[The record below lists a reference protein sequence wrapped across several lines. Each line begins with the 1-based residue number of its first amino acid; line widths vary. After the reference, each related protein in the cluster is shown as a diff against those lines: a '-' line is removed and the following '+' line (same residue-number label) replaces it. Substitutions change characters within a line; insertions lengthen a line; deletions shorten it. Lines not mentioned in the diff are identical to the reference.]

1 MGGLFFVVVVVAF
14 FLPFVVVAGGDG
26 GGGGGDG
33 GGGGSG
39 GGGSFVFCCCCAFNC
54 LFVVV
59 VAFNCLFV
67 LLLLL
72 SLLLLCVCV
81 CGGGGDSS
89 VSRCQCKKRAA
100 VNTVVDLIKRTGALA
115 EPGNCFVIV
124 VVGSPKRDCSPS
136 ESKKR
141 FLIDSESRLLYN
153 EVHAAIALGF
163 SQIVLSSY
171 VICSSIAESK
181 YGTDSELSE
190 NRK

>member
-1 MGGLFFVVVVVAF
+1 MVVVVVVVVVEVVVRLFFVVVVLSIFA
-14 FLPFVVVAGGDG
+14 VV
-26 GGGGGDG
+26 
-33 GGGGSG
+33 
-39 GGGSFVFCCCCAFNC
+39 
-54 LFVVV
+54 VVV

-72 SLLLLCVCV
+72 LSLLLSLV
-81 CGGGGDSS
+81 GSS
-89 VSRCQCKKRAA
+89 VSRCQCTKRAA

-141 FLIDSESRLLYN
+141 FLIDSESRLLYK
-153 EVHAAIALGF
+153 EMHAAIALGF

-171 VICSSIAESK
+171 VICSSIAEK
-181 YGTDSELSE
+181 QI
-190 NRK
+190 RH

>member
-1 MGGLFFVVVVVAF
+1 MVVVMVVVVVVVVVVVRLFFVVVV
-14 FLPFVVVAGGDG
+14 LSIVVA
-26 GGGGGDG
+26 
-33 GGGGSG
+33 
-39 GGGSFVFCCCCAFNC
+39 V
-54 LFVVV
+54 VVV

-72 SLLLLCVCV
+72 SLLLLL
-81 CGGGGDSS
+81 GGRS

-141 FLIDSESRLLYN
+141 FLIDSESRLLYK

-171 VICSSIAESK
+171 VICSSINTALTLSCLRIESEVERCVSS
-181 YGTDSELSE
+181 TRADWLIAPVIQAVTS
-190 NRK
+190 R

>member
-1 MGGLFFVVVVVAF
+1 MCG
-14 FLPFVVVAGGDG
+14 
-26 GGGGGDG
+26 
-33 GGGGSG
+33 
-39 GGGSFVFCCCCAFNC
+39 
-54 LFVVV
+54 
-59 VAFNCLFV
+59 
-67 LLLLL
+67 
-72 SLLLLCVCV
+72 
-81 CGGGGDSS
+81 GGGGDSS
-89 VSRCQCKKRAA
+89 VSPCQCKKRAA

-136 ESKKR
+136 ETKKR
-141 FLIDSESRLLYN
+141 FLIDSESRLLYK